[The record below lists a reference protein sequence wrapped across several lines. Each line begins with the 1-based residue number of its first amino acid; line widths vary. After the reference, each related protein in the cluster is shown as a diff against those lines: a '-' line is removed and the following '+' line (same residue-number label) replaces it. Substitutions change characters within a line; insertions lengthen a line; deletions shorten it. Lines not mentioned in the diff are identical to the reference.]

1 MNKMGLHCNQR
12 WLLDKTMQ
20 LFCPAGRDRRIPRFG
35 FYRAERQNRVS
46 ASQDTSTSELST
58 GQKAFFIFVLSCRE
72 GRKQDRTSELS
83 TGQKAFFIFVL
94 SCREGR
100 KQDRTS
106 ELSTG
111 QPLLVSCRTGGV
123 FYFCP
128 VLPRR
133 EEAGQDIR
141 AEHRTSAPGVLSCS
155 DARQNEGRKQDSTKN
170 LLLCSPLVHTQT
182 AFLWSFMTKKIYLKL
197 WRLFCVFALLF
208 LVFTISFWTR

>member
-1 MNKMGLHCNQR
+1 
-12 WLLDKTMQ
+12 MQ
-20 LFCPAGRDRRIPRFG
+20 LFCSAGRDRRIPRFG
-35 FYRAERQNRVS
+35 FYRAEWQNRVS
-46 ASQDTSTSELST
+46 ASQDTSTPELST
-58 GQKAFFIFVLSCRE
+58 GQE
-72 GRKQDRTSELS
+72 
-83 TGQKAFFIFVL
+83 AFFIFVL

-128 VLPRR
+128 VLSRR

-155 DARQNEGRKQDSTKN
+155 DARQNEGRKQDRTKN
-170 LLLCSPLVHTQT
+170 LLLCSPLVHIQT
-182 AFLWSFMTKKIYLKL
+182 AFL
-197 WRLFCVFALLF
+197 
-208 LVFTISFWTR
+208 